1 MAESLTSYSY
11 CIWPSPVGRLLLVGD
26 HDGLRGLHFQDG
38 KHPMKIDKTWK
49 ENRSPFKDV
58 IKQLEQYFSG
68 RLKKFSVPLALEGSK
83 FQRSVWRALTTIPY
97 GATVSY
103 GAIAKK
109 IGNSHASR
117 AVGAAN
123 GQNPVSIIVPCHR
136 VIGSNGQL
144 VGYGGGLS
152 IKETLIDLETSF
164 VEN

>member
-1 MAESLTSYSY
+1 MAESSNSYSY
-11 CIWPSPVGRLLLVGD
+11 CVWASPVGRLLLVGD
-26 HDGLRGLHFQDG
+26 HDGLHGLHFQDG
-38 KHPMKIDKTWK
+38 KHPMNIDKAWQ
-49 ENRSPFKDV
+49 ENRRLFKDV

-68 RLKKFSVPLALEGSK
+68 RLQKFSVPLALEGTK

-97 GATVSY
+97 GATMSY

-109 IGNSHASR
+109 VGNAHASR

-136 VIGSNGQL
+136 VIGGNGQL

-152 IKETLIDLETSF
+152 IKKTLLDLETSF
-164 VEN
+164 VKN